1 MAAMGAP
8 NWPAYAK
15 GGCQRGW
22 CAQVGG
28 DLLAELGR
36 RRLVRARGEGAH
48 PAAAN
53 RAHLRPGREAGV
65 GDEAKA
71 RQGDGWEQ
79 SQLGI
84 ELGDLV
90 LLKLAAEGA
99 LQPGRLVTVLA
110 VGVAETASCVG
121 GGE

>member
-36 RRLVRARGEGAH
+36 RRLVRAGRESAH
-48 PAAAN
+48 EAAAN

-65 GDEAKA
+65 GDDAQT
-71 RQGDGWEQ
+71 RQVDGWEQ

-90 LLKLAAEGA
+90 LLELAAEGT
-99 LQPGRLVTVLA
+99 LQPGR
-110 VGVAETASCVG
+110 GVRIAIFEGVQIDR
-121 GGE
+121 